1 MSKEKILVT
10 VDAVIFTI
18 ADGELKALLI
28 KRAGEPFEGYWAL
41 PGGFIGKHEYA
52 EKAILRVLKE
62 KTGLE
67 HMYVEQLYT
76 FDSTHRDPRGH
87 VITVA
92 YFALA
97 SIEKMEFGHGKDV
110 QTPTLFSI
118 TKLPSLAFDH
128 KDIVAYAVQR
138 LRAKL
143 EYTNVVYSLLP
154 KEFALSELQRAYEII
169 LGRTLDKRNFLK
181 KFRALNLIKPTSEVR
196 RAGRARPAQLYRF
209 VSQKPSE
216 LKKFF

>member
-18 ADGELKALLI
+18 EDDELKVLLI
-28 KRAGEPFEGYWAL
+28 KRAWEPFEGYWAL
-41 PGGFIGKHEYA
+41 PGGFVGKNEYA
-52 EKAILRVLKE
+52 EKTILRILKE
-62 KTGLE
+62 KVGLE
-67 HMYVEQLYT
+67 HTYVEQLYT

-97 SIEKMEFGHGKDV
+97 PIEKMKFGHGKNV
-110 QTPTLFSI
+110 QTPTIFSI
-118 TKLPSLAFDH
+118 SKLPSLAFDH
-128 KDIVAYAVQR
+128 KDIVSYARER

-169 LGRTLDKRNFLK
+169 LGKKLDKRNFLK
-181 KFRALNLIKPTSEVR
+181 KFRALDLIKPTSEIR

-209 VSQKPSE
+209 ASQKLSE